1 MSAGIGI
8 GIGGLGSMGG
18 SIGGG
23 NISPTGT
30 SMVARDHMDFALAV
44 KHKKRG
50 EGDNSFATQL
60 NVLNNSVKAKK
71 VSGVQSGVTGETGTR
86 INKYV

>member
-8 GIGGLGSMGG
+8 GIGGLGNMGG
-18 SIGGG
+18 NIGG

-30 SMVARDHMDFALAV
+30 SMVARDHLDFALAV
-44 KHKKRG
+44 KHKKHG
-50 EGDNSFATQL
+50 GGDNSFATQL
-60 NVLNNSVKAKK
+60 NALNNSLNTQK
-71 VSGVQSGVTGETGTR
+71 VSGVQSAVTGETGTR